1 MGWPE
6 PFFISIP
13 WEPPSSN
20 LRRILIPDNL
30 KSLRTPDPPLLSQ
43 TQGIEKSEH
52 GPVVMPEVQRPPS
65 SFWSF
70 GVSRNWVRWE
80 GPEVGLGKVV
90 L

>member
-1 MGWPE
+1 MGWSE

-13 WEPPSSN
+13 WELPSSN

-30 KSLRTPDPPLLSQ
+30 KSLRTPGPPLLPQ
-43 TQGIEKSEH
+43 TQGTEKSEH
-52 GPVVMPEVQRPPS
+52 GPVVMLGVQRPPS

-70 GVSRNWVRWE
+70 GVSRNWVGWG